1 MRTNCT
7 AGELAK
13 YLGATIEGDS
23 ALVISG
29 VASPESAEPSDLIY
43 LESERHL
50 ARALESRAKCA
61 LVPQQITLHGKTSLQ
76 VRAPKLAFA
85 KAAGWLMPQGPLAEG
100 IHNMALISPQARVGG
115 SAAIG
120 PYTVIESGVDIGE
133 DVQIGA
139 HCYLG
144 KDCILGRGCRLH
156 PHVTLYQGVRLGA
169 RVVIHSGT
177 VIGADG
183 FGYVFGEGRH
193 WKFPQVGS
201 VEIEEDVE
209 IGANVTIDRGSL
221 GKTVIG
227 RGTKID
233 NLVHIAHNVSI
244 GEHTVIAA
252 QTGISGSCSIG
263 ANVAM
268 GGQVGLGD
276 HCLIQDGAVLGGQ
289 AGVLPGKVIRKG
301 QTVWGTPAR
310 TLESFKK
317 QYAQIS
323 RLPDL
328 WERLKKLR
336 PGEGSR

>member
-1 MRTNCT
+1 MRNCT

-13 YLGATIEGDS
+13 YLSVAIEGDPE
-23 ALVISG
+23 LVISG

-50 ARALESRAKCA
+50 PRALQSRAKCV
-61 LVPQQITLHGKTSLQ
+61 LVPPQITLPGKTTLQ

-85 KAAGWLMPQGPLAEG
+85 KSADWLIPQEPLADG
-100 IHNMALISPQARVGG
+100 IHNTAVISRQARVSGT
-115 SAAIG
+115 AAIG
-120 PYTVIESGVDIGE
+120 PYSVVEGGVDIGE

-144 KDCILGRGCRLH
+144 KGCILGHGCRVH
-156 PHVTLYQGVRLGA
+156 ANVTLYPGVRLA
-169 RVVIHSGT
+169 DRVVIHSGT

-201 VEIEEDVE
+201 VEIEDDVE

-263 ANVAM
+263 AHVAM

-276 HCLIQDGAVLGGQ
+276 HCVIQDGAVLGGQ

-310 TLESFKK
+310 PLQSFKK
-317 QYAQIS
+317 QYAQMS

-328 WERLKKLR
+328 WEHLKKLR
-336 PGEGSR
+336 SAVGSR